1 MERIS
6 DCCKKYAS
14 KKGRELRPSK
24 NYISLIIKLGFLL

>member
-14 KKGRELRPSK
+14 KEKGRELRPSK
-24 NYISLIIKLGFLL
+24 NYISQIIKLDF